1 VNECLDLITSDEER
15 VEFAT
20 LNNTCAEKALMS
32 ASFETALVLIR
43 GARQLLSPELETQ
56 SQNLM
61 LARSVYLNLIT
72 VLYRCVLYGA
82 R

>member
-1 VNECLDLITSDEER
+1 MNECLDLITSDEER
-15 VEFAT
+15 VEFAS
-20 LNNTCAEKALMS
+20 LNNACAEKALIS

-43 GARQLLSPELETQ
+43 GAQRLLSPELENQ
-56 SQNLM
+56 PDNLM

-82 R
+82 S

>member
-15 VEFAT
+15 VDFAS
-20 LNNTCAEKALMS
+20 LNNACAEKALIS

-43 GARQLLSPELETQ
+43 GARRLLSSDLENRPD
-56 SQNLM
+56 NLM

-72 VLYRCVLYGA
+72 VLYRCVFYGVS
-82 R
+82 